1 MPSERNFQHLHG
13 ARANEGREPKYDD
26 ALHLRFCLAIINGN
40 PSIGAL
46 AVEAARRA
54 GEVEVGDAAGERAR
68 QAMTRIFS
76 FPPPEASGE
85 SETEFP
91 ALQNARSQ

>member
-1 MPSERNFQHLHG
+1 M
-13 ARANEGREPKYDD
+13 
-26 ALHLRFCLAIINGN
+26 
-40 PSIGAL
+40 
-46 AVEAARRA
+46 EAARRA
-54 GEVEVGDAAGERAR
+54 GEVEVGDAAGERER